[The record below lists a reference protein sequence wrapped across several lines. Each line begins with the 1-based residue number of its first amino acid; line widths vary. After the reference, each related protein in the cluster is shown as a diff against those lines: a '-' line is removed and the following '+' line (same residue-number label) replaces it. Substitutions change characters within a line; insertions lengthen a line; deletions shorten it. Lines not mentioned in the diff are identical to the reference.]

1 MKMTKTIMSV
11 AISMVCASATI
22 AYAQGLPAAVAAK
35 LHAQSGSAPAT
46 TTPAPVVA
54 TTAPV
59 TVNVAQSP
67 TAVVLPGQNA
77 VPVPAVASP
86 AGASQ
91 TDAAI
96 AQPPSEGNSY
106 EKLVTPLLR
115 QISQRKA
122 QLELKKLDREI
133 ERLDEDSVK
142 DQIELKAAQDK
153 ANNPSSTAKND
164 GFTPV
169 FPPGQSPMGNTNNQ
183 NQLANLLKASS
194 PSVRVLMTYGYAN
207 DLYAKI
213 STGQEGGFVVKKGD
227 VLPDGREVTD
237 VEPNYITVKT
247 AKTKA
252 AKGTE
257 KIFVTGEPPSA
268 TPTGG
273 TNTTSYGASSL
284 PPLPAGSVAP
294 SITPLPSNNAISALI
309 PFKN

>member
-11 AISMVCASATI
+11 AISMVCAGATM
-22 AYAQGLPAAVAAK
+22 AYADGLPPAVAARIA
-35 LHAQSGSAPAT
+35 AQSGSAPAT

-67 TAVVLPGQNA
+67 TAVVLPNQAA
-77 VPVPAVASP
+77 VPV
-86 AGASQ
+86 GASQ
-91 TDAAI
+91 ADTAV
-96 AQPPSEGNSY
+96 AQPPSDGNSY

-133 ERLDEDSVK
+133 EKMDEDSVK

-153 ANNPSSTAKND
+153 ANNPSASKND

-169 FPPGQSPMGNTNNQ
+169 YPPGQSPMSNANNQ
-183 NQLANLLKASS
+183 QQLASLLKASS
-194 PSVRVLMTYGYAN
+194 ASSVRVLMTYGYAN

-213 STGQEGGFVVKKGD
+213 STGDEGGFVVKKGD
-227 VLPDGREVTD
+227 VLPDGRLVTD
-237 VEPNYITVKT
+237 VEPNYIAVKT

-257 KIFVTGEPPSA
+257 KIFVTGEPA
-268 TPTGG
+268 TAANGAGG
-273 TNTTSYGASSL
+273 STTSYGASSL
-284 PPLPAGSVAP
+284 PPLPAGSVTP
-294 SITPLPSNNAISALI
+294 SLAPLPSNGAISALI
-309 PFKN
+309 PLKK